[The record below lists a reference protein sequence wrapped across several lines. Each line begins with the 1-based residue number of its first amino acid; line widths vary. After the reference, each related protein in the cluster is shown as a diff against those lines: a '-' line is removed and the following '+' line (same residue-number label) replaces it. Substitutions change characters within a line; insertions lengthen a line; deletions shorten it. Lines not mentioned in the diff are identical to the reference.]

1 MGGRRRQAKRPR
13 VPIMPP
19 CQPCARLCRLIRSGW
34 FKVRTVPFVE
44 SLRIIGRGS
53 LNWIAERPIVVSF
66 EVTDSCNCYCRHCD
80 HGGPRDDSANLQPS
94 DYRRYMEALRP
105 CVVQVTGGEPMLR
118 DDLLEIVRHI
128 KSGDGLPYTILV
140 SNWSLMTEE
149 RYLEL
154 RAAGVD
160 QFSVSLDFPDERHDD
175 FRMHTGLYR
184 HLSEIVPRL
193 ARLGHDDI
201 VLNSCITSANVG
213 EIAAIAGKAREWGVN
228 LCYSAYS
235 PKRTGCRDYF
245 LNTPEQLRLLNR
257 GLDLVELMRDQT
269 NWIVNTTSTLEAT
282 RRYFGDGRTPG
293 CKAGLRFLVVRSN
306 GMLQPCSMQFRQYPL
321 EERERMAR
329 EFTAHNA
336 CDQCYVSIRSYLD
349 KSFPQLVAENVTKF
363 FSLRVRQ
370 PD

>member
-1 MGGRRRQAKRPR
+1 
-13 VPIMPP
+13 
-19 CQPCARLCRLIRSGW
+19 
-34 FKVRTVPFVE
+34 VRTVPFLD
-44 SLRIIGRGS
+44 SIRIIGRGS
-53 LNWIAERPIVVSF
+53 LNWIAQRPIVVSF

-80 HGGPRDDSANLQPS
+80 HGGPRYDSANLQPS

-105 CVVQVTGGEPMLR
+105 CVVQVSGGEPMLR
-118 DDLLEIVRHI
+118 DDLVEIVRHI

-175 FRMHTGLYR
+175 FRLHTGLYR

-245 LNTPEQLRLLNR
+245 LNTPEQLRQMNR
-257 GLDLVELMRDQT
+257 GLDLVELMRDDT

-282 RRYFGDGRTPG
+282 RRYFGDGCTPG
-293 CKAGLRFLVVRSN
+293 CKAGLRFLVVTSN
-306 GMLQPCSMQFRQYPL
+306 GMLQPCSMQFVQYPL
-321 EERERMAR
+321 EERGRMAR
-329 EFTAHNA
+329 EFTAHNT

-349 KSFPQLVAENVTKF
+349 KSFLQLAAENVTKF
-363 FSLRVRQ
+363 FSWRVRQ